1 MMPCDDVRAQL
12 SLIRPDSRDA
22 DQAEFASAML
32 HVQQCADCQ
41 AYWKTQQQA
50 DRELG
55 RAVRNVAVPADFKS
69 RLLAQLSAAIETPVA
84 VAASPETVTTETAL
98 PTTTVQPLPRTRPA
112 EHVWTRRRAATVT
125 SAALLLLAFGSWF
138 FLNAPRQAQLSF
150 RELLV
155 LAEAPAADR
164 FQQSFEPTLPVSD
177 IWMPS
182 GTNAASALSLQHQGR
197 EIGAL
202 FTYKAFVGRKSIS
215 AVLMVIDLKR
225 AVVSELPNVG
235 TSFVTAAV
243 EYPLPKM
250 YATRVWRDGQNLY
263 ICYVRSG
270 QADDL
275 DRLKAQSVV
284 S

>member
-1 MMPCDDVRAQL
+1 MPCDDVRAQL

-41 AYWKTQQQA
+41 AYWETQQQA

-55 RAVRNVAVPADFKS
+55 RAVRNVALPADFKS

-84 VAASPETVTTETAL
+84 VAASPETVTTQTAL
-98 PTTTVQPLPRTRPA
+98 PTTTVHPLPRTRPTEQA
-112 EHVWTRRRAATVT
+112 WTRRRAATVT

-150 RELLV
+150 SELLV
-155 LAEAPAADR
+155 LSEAPAADR
-164 FQQSFEPTLPVSD
+164 FQQSFEPPLPVSD
-177 IWMPS
+177 IWMPR
-182 GTNAASALSLQHQGR
+182 GTNAASAFSLQHQGR

-202 FTYKAFVGRKSIS
+202 FTYKGFVGRKTIS

-225 AVVSELPNVG
+225 AVVSDLPNVG

-275 DRLKAQSVV
+275 DRLKAQNVV